1 MKSASYY
8 NLDSVKN
15 FIILLLL
22 VGHPKEPFFGLPL
35 SLILLVIFSKK
46 ILSILNNKVYF
57 PQILT
62 VFLFLI
68 YCCIR
73 WLLQKD
79 STLQDLNF
87 IVILAYKAI
96 TGILIAKAFFDL
108 LEKNFRLIYLYL
120 TIQLTLIILSAYYA
134 KLYAF
139 LLMFQSGAAQTVFV
153 HTFGIRSMGFGV
165 IHNEGVTFLVA
176 FYSFLIYKNQS
187 KILGLLFS
195 PFIYVTALT
204 SRMGIILIAIGQAF
218 ISPSK
223 LIFSFFTI
231 FILIFF
237 LLDTSSGP
245 LSEAFELYNNYINF
259 GELSSKST
267 DAISAMQYI
276 PDNFLSWVFGDGRFF
291 ADAGFY
297 METDIGFS
305 RIVFFGGIF
314 GLIFYM
320 LISLWPLFFIDFRN
334 RDRLFYIFV
343 LNLTIY
349 FLLINIKG
357 INLQNWAF
365 ITFLLM
371 SKRDICKRKQMES
384 LNQHG

>member
-1 MKSASYY
+1 MKRVFYY

-22 VGHPKEPFFGLPL
+22 VGHPKEPFFGIPL
-35 SLILLVIFSKK
+35 SLILLVLFFRK
-46 ILSILNNKVYF
+46 IVSILNNKVYF

-62 VFLFLI
+62 VFLFFS
-68 YCCIR
+68 YCSTR
-73 WLLQKD
+73 WLLQQD

-108 LEKNFRLIYLYL
+108 LEKDYRLIYLYL
-120 TIQLTLIILSAYYA
+120 TIQLTLIILSAYNA
-134 KLYAF
+134 NLYAF
-139 LLMFQSGAAQTVFV
+139 LLMFQTGAAQTVFV

-204 SRMGIILIAIGQAF
+204 SRMGMILIAISQVL
-218 ISPSK
+218 ISPYK
-223 LIFSFFTI
+223 LIFSLFTI

-237 LLDTSSGP
+237 LLDTTSGP

-259 GELSSKST
+259 GELSSRST
-267 DAISAMQYI
+267 DAISTMPYI
-276 PDNFLSWVFGDGRFF
+276 TDNFLSWVFGDGRFF
-291 ADAGFY
+291 ADDGFY
-297 METDIGFS
+297 MGTDIGFS
-305 RIVFFGGIF
+305 RIVFFGGVI

-320 LISLWPLFFIDFRN
+320 LISFWPLFFIDFKN

-343 LNLTIY
+343 LNLSIY
-349 FLLINIKG
+349 FVLINIKG

-371 SKRDICKRKQMES
+371 SKRDYCQRK
-384 LNQHG
+384 